1 MAAGATLTAPEAITA
16 TTDVEGYEVAYA
28 DGTYSVV
35 EKKNYVAQIG
45 EQGYESLAA
54 AITDAKAGET
64 ITLVADVTEDVTVS
78 KNVTIDGAGKTYT
91 GKMTLKADATIKN
104 VNFDGN
110 GYNGYAVETRG
121 ANYVTIEDCTAK
133 NYGFGFVQ
141 LASGTA
147 LTTVKN
153 VTVSNMNYGVK
164 VDYSNAVVLENVDIT
179 AGAAAV
185 LNSNY
190 GEKTITIK
198 NSTLNILGTWK
209 RNDTTKTTYVF
220 EGENTVD
227 QFKTEAA
234 LDNFKLAE
242 GATLTAPEG
251 LTVSAVEEGY
261 VVVYAD
267 GMYKAFNPVV
277 MVGEA
282 AYPSIQAAI
291 DAVPEGEAATIKV
304 AKDHNITG
312 YTVLDGN
319 YPMSVVVSGGKKIT
333 LDLNGNTVTYE
344 EKLDFTLSSV
354 FYVYGSGSEFSF
366 VDSSEDG
373 NGVLDVKSHRG
384 VVERV
389 FWSGTYGVMKFY
401 SGTYY
406 LRPADENGNFGWM
419 FYNNIGDSYFY
430 GGTYI
435 MSPNGYDMLGC
446 QGSGVIPDHKH
457 NIYGGKFNR
466 NVAKITRNVNIAE
479 GHVCQQNGDMW
490 EVFYAVA
497 QVGDKYYASLAEAV
511 EAAPAEGT
519 VTVVNNATGAGVVIN
534 KDVTIDFNGKTYT
547 FDGGVGSKGTETIGL
562 QIKKDNNVTLKNG
575 TLTSTGDKVKMLIQ
589 NYANLDVVDMN
600 LNDETEYIQYVLS
613 NNYGKTQILGNTNI
627 TTDAVAFDSYDY
639 TKYYPAPAVVIVKT
653 EGTIEG
659 EIEKSEMATIE
670 IYSGTYTMNVNDW
683 CATGYA
689 TVDNHDN
696 TWTVESLYVGEMVI
710 DYNAYGVDDDFENQ
724 NVKTVG
730 KLTYKRKFKES
741 VLNKWQTLYVPFEV
755 PVEELVA
762 SEDYEI
768 AYLNGVHAYDR
779 NEDSVIDSLS
789 VEYIKIKSGT
799 LYANTPYMIK
809 PKKSEALELELV
821 LNRVTLYATD
831 DASQNKIECASA
843 FVEFQ
848 FGGTYEFQY
857 GSEIL
862 DKLYGNRLLPSASP
876 MLYYAGGG
884 EWWNGHGQYDTM
896 KFYAFDLYFAL
907 KAKANSPYK
916 VDIKSESVGSRVIGE
931 ENEDGTTTIYDVPE
945 EMDVNGMI
953 FDLSGRRVNETE
965 KGIYI
970 QNGKKVLVK

>member
-1 MAAGATLTAPEAITA
+1 M
-16 TTDVEGYEVAYA
+16 YA
-28 DGTYSVV
+28 DGKYFIAAP
-35 EKKNYVAQIG
+35 VAKVG
-45 EQGYESLAA
+45 ETMYLTFDDAYKA
-54 AITDAKAGET
+54 AIRSREAIELFQTVVLEGVFAG
-64 ITLVADVTEDVTVS
+64 VS
-78 KNVTIDGAGKTYT
+78 
-91 GKMTLKADATIKN
+91 
-104 VNFDGN
+104 
-110 GYNGYAVETRG
+110 YA
-121 ANYVTIEDCTAK
+121 
-133 NYGFGFVQ
+133 
-141 LASGTA
+141 
-147 LTTVKN
+147 N
-153 VTVSNMNYGVK
+153 VTVKANFGDVAFRIQGSGK
-164 VDYSNAVVLENVDIT
+164 VTFDNVNVESDDYCFII
-179 AGAAAV
+179 
-185 LNSNY
+185 
-190 GEKTITIK
+190 GEK
-198 NSTLNILGTWK
+198 
-209 RNDTTKTTYVF
+209 
-220 EGENTVD
+220 EGEKKPTLVINGGEYKGATTVASVT
-227 QFKTEAA
+227 KG
-234 LDNFKLAE
+234 KLEITDGTFEVEPYQGNYNYTINCVDANYKNGDATVAISGGKFYNYNPANNAAE
-242 GATLTAPEG
+242 GAGTNFVA
-251 LTVSAVEEGY
+251 EGY
-261 VVVYAD
+261 AAAKDAQHWYT
-267 GMYKAFNPVV
+267 
-277 MVGEA
+277 VGKIVAEVNGVGH
-282 AYPSIQAAI
+282 STLQAAI
-291 DAVPEGEAATIKV
+291 DAVAEGETATVKV
-304 AKDHNITG
+304 VENHEITTC
-312 YTVLDGN
+312 TVLNWDDT
-319 YPMSVVVSGGKKIT
+319 YPMLVLVGNKKIT
-333 LDLNGNTVTYE
+333 LDLNGKTIEV
-344 EKLDFTLSSV
+344 KKDFGMGISSV
-354 FYVYGSGSEFSF
+354 FYVYGDDAEFNF
-366 VDSSEDG
+366 VDSSEEG
-373 NGVLDVKSHRG
+373 TGAIHAYAYSHSCWLNRM
-384 VVERV
+384 
-389 FWSGTYGVMKFY
+389 FWSGTGATMNFY
-401 SGTYY
+401 SGTYT
-406 LRPADENGNFGWM
+406 LQKNPNDSNARFGWM
-419 FYNNIGDSYFY
+419 LYNNIGDTNIY
-430 GGTYI
+430 GGTFI
-435 MSPNGYDMLGC
+435 MADNNYDMLGC
-446 QGSGVIPDHKH
+446 QGSGVIPTHKH
-457 NIYGGKFNR
+457 VIYGGKFNR
-466 NVAKITRNVNIAE
+466 NDAKITRNVNIAE

-534 KDVTIDFNGKTYT
+534 KSLTIDFNGKTYT
-547 FDGGVGSKGTETIGL
+547 FDGGVGSNGTETLGL

-600 LNDETEYIQYVLS
+600 LNDETDYIQYVLS

-653 EGTIEG
+653 KGTIEG
-659 EIEKSEMATIE
+659 AIEKSEKATIE
-670 IYSGTYTMNVNDW
+670 IYSGTYTMDVNDW

-689 TVDNHDN
+689 TVDNHND
-696 TWTVESLYVGEMVI
+696 TWTVESLYVADMVI
-710 DYNAYGVDDDFENQ
+710 DYNAYGVDEDFENQ

-821 LNRVTLYATD
+821 LNDVTLYTTD

-857 GSEIL
+857 GNEIL

-884 EWWNGHGQYDTM
+884 EWWNGHGEYDTM